1 MLAGEGGEAS
11 TTQTAL
17 GTHSPCSQ
25 VQFTKAGWVER
36 GDSPQAPPVCKRL
49 PTGRGLHC
57 TGTKLQFSRW
67 VLSLPR
73 SGEKRKKPLPEAAP
87 WNQSPPH
94 PGKHRHSAG
103 LVTGE
108 RSSLLTVPNPKIT
121 VLQPDTM
128 VTAPRPSFMENLLVV
143 SFDSFTGF
151 PVRDFRVMDCFTE
164 WANFTFV
171 NN

>member
-1 MLAGEGGEAS
+1 MRERKRALPRLPSAH
-11 TTQTAL
+11 TAL
-17 GTHSPCSQ
+17 AHRCSSQRLGGWSAGT
-25 VQFTKAGWVER
+25 
-36 GDSPQAPPVCKRL
+36 APKPRPSAKGC

-57 TGTKLQFSRW
+57 TGTKLQVSRW

-108 RSSLLTVPNPKIT
+108 RSSLPTVPNPKIT

-151 PVRDFRVMDCFTE
+151 PVRDFRVMDGFTE